1 MSPPT
6 IFLLANFF
14 IVLFYWSSP
23 IFFYW
28 PIYFLLTF
36 FIGLHLHGF
45 PRDGYEG
52 DDYDHDGVDGCGDIC
67 TYKNAFK
74 GMCLLA

>member
-1 MSPPT
+1 MVFT
-6 IFLLANFF
+6 YIFLLANLFF
-14 IVLFYWSSP
+14 IDL
-23 IFFYW
+23 
-28 PIYFLLTF
+28 

-74 GMCLLA
+74 GMCLLAWNTQGFNFSI